1 MPLNELKSYIR
12 NNKHLPNIPSAKEI
26 ETKNG
31 EVDLGEMNRLLL
43 EKLEE
48 TTLYIF
54 QLEERIKV
62 LEEKK

>member
-1 MPLNELKSYIR
+1 
-12 NNKHLPNIPSAKEI
+12 
-26 ETKNG
+26 
-31 EVDLGEMNRLLL
+31 MNRLLL

-62 LEEKK
+62 LEEKKMIV